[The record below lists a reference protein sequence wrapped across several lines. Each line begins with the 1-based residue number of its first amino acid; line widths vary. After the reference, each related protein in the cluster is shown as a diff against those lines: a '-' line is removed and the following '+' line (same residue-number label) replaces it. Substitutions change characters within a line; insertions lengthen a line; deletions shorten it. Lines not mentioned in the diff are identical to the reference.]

1 MGPNDPIS
9 HSGDGQVNSGD
20 DSSTEPTPDTKSGL
34 RQSPTPTES
43 EEQPKVADI
52 TPLAEDKPSTPDVV
66 VPPAGSKGNPKKK
79 WLLIAVVVLIVLIGL
94 GAFWYFVVHKS
105 NQTTASA
112 KNNKNITTLV
122 YAVHWTENSQLYGI
136 KNSKGQV
143 VTWGLKQYLDEYTK
157 LHPDVRFVIEQ
168 IAYANYPTQL
178 PVLAASGA
186 GPDIYQI
193 YSTWAP
199 SLVQAK
205 LLATPPASVVKDVQ
219 SNYIST
225 SGVTVDG
232 QIWGYPTEV
241 DNYALLYNKTL
252 FKQAGIVD
260 AQGNPVAPKTW
271 ADVVADATKLTK
283 KNAQGQIT
291 QYGFAFLE
299 NNSWESSDP
308 FLSLLFSNGGSYLSS
323 DYKTC
328 EVNSP
333 AGVAALND
341 ELQLFQNGSTDVNGS
356 FYNFGNGSVG
366 MVISPPWT
374 KSTFAANFGSSFSTT
389 VGVAPLPY
397 ITKPATLQYSWFMGV
412 MNDSQHKTAAWNFL
426 QWFDTDVQAN
436 GTTRYGDLLTD
447 NIGSI
452 PDRKVDFYAAAN
464 KPVLGDFFTGVFL
477 NQMSDSVAE
486 PNVMQADTIKND
498 LMNEI
503 QDAWAGQV
511 TAQQALDAACSQINP
526 ILQEYY

>member
-1 MGPNDPIS
+1 MNQP
-9 HSGDGQVNSGD
+9 GDSQDGD
-20 DSSTEPTPDTKSGL
+20 DVDTSVESTASTKPEPEP
-34 RQSPTPTES
+34 
-43 EEQPKVADI
+43 PKVADI
-52 TPLAEDKPSTPDVV
+52 TPPVEDKPSTPDVI
-66 VPPAGSKGNPKKK
+66 VPPVSSKAKFKKK
-79 WLLIAVVVLIVLIGL
+79 WLLIIVVVLIVLIGL
-94 GAFWYFVVHKS
+94 GAFWYFRDHKS
-105 NQTTASA
+105 NQTATA
-112 KNNKNITTLV
+112 KTNKNITTLV

-178 PVLAASGA
+178 PILAASGA

-199 SLVQAK
+199 SLVQAG
-205 LLATPPASVVKDVQ
+205 LLATPPASVIKDVQ

-225 SGVTVDG
+225 AGVTVNG
-232 QIWGYPTEV
+232 KIWGYPTEV

-271 ADVVADATKLTK
+271 ADVITDAAKLTK

-341 ELQLFQNGSTDVNGS
+341 ELQLFQDGSTDVNGN

-374 KSTFAANFGSSFSTT
+374 KSTFAANFGSSFSST

-464 KPVLGDFFTGVFL
+464 KPVLGDFFTSVFL

-486 PNVMQADTIKND
+486 PNVMQASTIKND

-511 TAQQALDAACSQINP
+511 TAQQALDDACNQINP